1 MKNGWP
7 TVALGEVLQPVVR
20 GETPQPGKLYR
31 QLGVRLWGE
40 GAYAREAIDGSE
52 TRYPTFSRV
61 EADDVVVNK
70 IWARNGS
77 VAVVREELAGYYV
90 STEFPTFAPRPD
102 RLEPRWMH
110 WLTKT
115 PGFWQQ
121 CDERARGTSGKNR
134 IRPEQFLQ
142 VEIPLPALGEQRR
155 IVARIEQLAAQIEE
169 ARRLRYKAAEETEAL
184 RRHAI
189 DAALSHSS
197 LAREPLERFLAEPLI
212 NGLSIPKASIGSGI
226 TFAKVG
232 VVNTGKF
239 NAEETKQ
246 VDVNLS
252 ADSPYWLKRGDIVV
266 SRGNTSDLVGRA
278 AVYEGRPPKCAFAD
292 LLIRIRVKRD
302 EVEPRFLAAF
312 FHSSEA
318 RTYIESQI
326 IGSSSTM
333 PKISQPKLRAMPVP
347 SLPLTEQRRIV
358 GYLDGLAGKV
368 AALARLQSETASEL
382 DALLPS
388 ILDKAFK
395 GEL

>member
-1 MKNGWP
+1 MRKPWP
-7 TVALGEVLQPVVR
+7 SVPLGDVLRERQETPTAGALATGEVRIVSKIGFNDGTIQLR
-20 GETPQPGKLYR
+20 ANGETKTGMILIRPGDLVVSGINAGKGAIAIYAE
-31 QLGVRLWGE
+31 QNTESVAATIHY
-40 GAYAREAIDGSE
+40 GAYIPSKDRVDVRFLWWLLRS
-52 TRYPTFSRV
+52 RTF
-61 EADDVVVNK
+61 K
-70 IWARNGS
+70 
-77 VAVVREELAGYYV
+77 ELLLEYV
-90 STEFPTFAPRPD
+90 PGGIKTELKAK
-102 RLEPRWMH
+102 RLLPI
-110 WLTKT
+110 
-115 PGFWQQ
+115 P
-121 CDERARGTSGKNR
+121 
-134 IRPEQFLQ
+134 
-142 VEIPLPALGEQRR
+142 VPLPDLPEQRR
-155 IVARIEQLAAQIEE
+155 IVTRIEQLADQIDE
-169 ARRLRYKAAEETEAL
+169 ARSLRHHADEETDTL

-189 DAALSHSS
+189 DAALKHSS
-197 LAREPLERFLAEPLI
+197 PEREPLEKILAEPLI

-239 NAEETKQ
+239 NAEEIKQ
-246 VDVNLS
+246 VDVNLPS
-252 ADSPYWLKRGDIVV
+252 DSPYWLKRGDIVV

-278 AVYEGRPPKCAFAD
+278 AMYEGNPPECAFAD

-333 PKISQPKLRAMPVP
+333 PKISQPKLKAMLVP
-347 SLPLTEQRRIV
+347 ALALDEQRRIV
-358 GYLDGLAGKV
+358 GYLDGLAGQV
-368 AALARLQSETASEL
+368 AALARLQSETAAEL